1 MTRIDFF
8 QAFEKTLTQ
17 WSEKQKTERPLSPQ
31 VVSLTEEESIVLQSF
46 VEAASSLIKWYGFL
60 FKLAEIKKKKKVH
73 KYYEIILIWC

>member
-1 MTRIDFF
+1 MTLIDFF

-60 FKLAEIKKKKKVH
+60 FKLAEIKKKRKFINIMK
-73 KYYEIILIWC
+73 LF